1 MALVFALGN
10 PGARYARTRHNVGWW
25 VADELVARW
34 KGAYTGTSAMW
45 KAWRAEV
52 GEATCEVVE
61 PLTYMNLSGEAL
73 VKWREKHP
81 FEQNQLLVLSDDV
94 YLPAGAI
101 RIRANGSSGGHQ
113 GLMSVEAA
121 LGSREFARLRI
132 GVGERED
139 GSLRDHVLDEFSED
153 DERKVKEAVLAAA
166 DAVET
171 WLREGLT
178 AAMNRY
184 NRRTTQEE
192 QAP

>member
-1 MALVFALGN
+1 MALVLALGN

-25 VADELVARW
+25 VADELVGRW
-34 KGAYTGTSAMW
+34 KASYTGTSALW
-45 KAWRAEV
+45 NAWRARV
-52 GEATCEVVE
+52 GAQTCDVVE
-61 PLTYMNLSGEAL
+61 PLTFMNLSGEAL
-73 VKWREKHP
+73 AKWNEKHP
-81 FEQNQLLVLSDDV
+81 FERSELLVLSDDV

-101 RIRANGSSGGHQ
+101 RIRAGGSSGGHK
-113 GLMSVEAA
+113 GLESVERA

-132 GVGERED
+132 GVGERGE
-139 GSLRDHVLDEFSED
+139 GSLRDHVLETFGEDE
-153 DERKVKEAVLAAA
+153 ERQVKEAVLTAA